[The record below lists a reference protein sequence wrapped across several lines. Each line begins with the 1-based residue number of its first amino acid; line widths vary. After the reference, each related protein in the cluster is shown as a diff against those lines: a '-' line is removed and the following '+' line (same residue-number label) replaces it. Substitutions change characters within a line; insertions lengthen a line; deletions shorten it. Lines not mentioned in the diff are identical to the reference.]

1 MNAPINFFFA
11 TLVLLVCTRAI
22 YLIIASATRP
32 TWVAVVRTPP
42 PTDGTEV
49 LLRTK
54 WGIVSGWYAARSA
67 PAGGGRAGRS
77 WGGSETSEL
86 GPDPP
91 FRAPPVWGCARSGPP
106 INPRRRIKTPSRE
119 HHMGD

>member
-1 MNAPINFFFA
+1 MNTPVNFFFA

-54 WGIVSGWYAARSA
+54 WGIVSGWYAAR
-67 PAGGGRAGRS
+67 AGYGEDA
-77 WGGSETSEL
+77 
-86 GPDPP
+86 
-91 FRAPPVWGCARSGPP
+91 SGPKWICYDDKFEIEIEESAGEMWSEVTHWMP
-106 INPRRRIKTPSRE
+106 IPKGI
-119 HHMGD
+119 G